1 MAGLIRKELPAV
13 MSPAPRTRGR
23 AQKKESPESSSLN
36 SGGLRQNGG
45 YLLSHLRSTIG
56 VAKLN
61 FSVRNGKRWDLR
73 AITTLISFLL
83 YLFLSLY
90 RIQSHTY
97 TRTSN
102 TPLHV
107 RKSRAISNARLW
119 CRHLYTCILSTSS
132 SLTTLREISSCGGL
146 RT

>member
-13 MSPAPRTRGR
+13 MSPAPRTRGG
-23 AQKKESPESSSLN
+23 AGCTKKESPESSSLN
-36 SGGLRQNGG
+36 SGELRQNGG

-90 RIQSHTY
+90 RIHAAHIHKNQQY
-97 TRTSN
+97 
-102 TPLHV
+102 PL
-107 RKSRAISNARLW
+107 ARPEVSG
-119 CRHLYTCILSTSS
+119 Y
-132 SLTTLREISSCGGL
+132 
-146 RT
+146 

>member
-1 MAGLIRKELPAV
+1 MAVLIRKELSAV
-13 MSPAPRTRGR
+13 MSPAPRTRGPG

-102 TPLHV
+102 TTC
-107 RKSRAISNARLW
+107 KSGSLGLLVMLGFDVAIFTPASYLRHRL
-119 CRHLYTCILSTSS
+119 
-132 SLTTLREISSCGGL
+132 
-146 RT
+146 

>member
-1 MAGLIRKELPAV
+1 MNRFILYTFP
-13 MSPAPRTRGR
+13 PRTRGQG

-36 SGGLRQNGG
+36 SGELRQNGG

-83 YLFLSLY
+83 YLCFS
-90 RIQSHTY
+90 Y
-97 TRTSN
+97 TRYSRTH
-102 TPLHV
+102 TQEPAIPLASPEV
-107 RKSRAISNARLW
+107 SG
-119 CRHLYTCILSTSS
+119 Y
-132 SLTTLREISSCGGL
+132 
-146 RT
+146 

>member
-1 MAGLIRKELPAV
+1 MENQRRKHDGRTYKERVAGREAPG
-13 MSPAPRTRGR
+13 SPPHPWAGCT
-23 AQKKESPESSSLN
+23 KKESPESSSLN

-83 YLFLSLY
+83 YLCFSLY
-90 RIQSHTY
+90 KIQSHTY

-102 TPLHV
+102 TTCTSGSLGLLV
-107 RKSRAISNARLW
+107 MLGFDVAIFTPASYLRHRL
-119 CRHLYTCILSTSS
+119 
-132 SLTTLREISSCGGL
+132 
-146 RT
+146 

>member
-13 MSPAPRTRGR
+13 MSPAPRTHGGAG

-83 YLFLSLY
+83 YLFLLCTGY
-90 RIQSHTY
+90 TPHTY

-102 TPLHV
+102 TTC
-107 RKSRAISNARLW
+107 KSGSLGLLVMLGFDVAIFTPASYLRHRL
-119 CRHLYTCILSTSS
+119 
-132 SLTTLREISSCGGL
+132 
-146 RT
+146 

>member
-13 MSPAPRTRGR
+13 MSPAPRTHGGAG

-73 AITTLISFLL
+73 AITTLISFVS
-83 YLFLSLY
+83 FPVFVQDT
-90 RIQSHTY
+90 RRTHTQEPAI
-97 TRTSN
+97 
-102 TPLHV
+102 PLASPEV
-107 RKSRAISNARLW
+107 SG
-119 CRHLYTCILSTSS
+119 Y
-132 SLTTLREISSCGGL
+132 
-146 RT
+146 

>member
-13 MSPAPRTRGR
+13 MSPAPRTHGGAG

-73 AITTLISFLL
+73 AITTLISFLVSFPVL
-83 YLFLSLY
+83 YK
-90 RIQSHTY
+90 IQSHTY

-102 TPLHV
+102 TPCTSGSLGLLV
-107 RKSRAISNARLW
+107 MLGFDVAIFTPASYLRHRL
-119 CRHLYTCILSTSS
+119 
-132 SLTTLREISSCGGL
+132 
-146 RT
+146 

>member
-13 MSPAPRTRGR
+13 MSPAPRTRGQR

-36 SGGLRQNGG
+36 SGELRQNGG

-73 AITTLISFLL
+73 AITTLISFLVS
-83 YLFLSLY
+83 FPAF
-90 RIQSHTY
+90 IQDTAAHIHKNQQY
-97 TRTSN
+97 
-102 TPLHV
+102 PL
-107 RKSRAISNARLW
+107 ARPEVSG
-119 CRHLYTCILSTSS
+119 Y
-132 SLTTLREISSCGGL
+132 
-146 RT
+146 

>member
-1 MAGLIRKELPAV
+1 MNRFILYT
-13 MSPAPRTRGR
+13 SPPRTHGQG

-83 YLFLSLY
+83 YLFLSF
-90 RIQSHTY
+90 
-97 TRTSN
+97 
-102 TPLHV
+102 
-107 RKSRAISNARLW
+107 
-119 CRHLYTCILSTSS
+119 LYTGYS
-132 SLTTLREISSCGGL
+132 
-146 RT
+146 RTHTQEPAIPLASPEVSGY